1 MVPVQLNES
10 ANAALDREKTSAADS
25 AVLHRHLDASF
36 LSLAKGEGSYLVLED
51 GRKIFDGS
59 GGAAVGCIGWGNQ
72 RVAEAVT
79 RQILDVPYC
88 PTIFYT
94 TKAQEDLCRTLVET
108 SNGHM
113 ARAYIVNSGSEA
125 MEAAVKLARQYYL
138 ELDPPQPQRAQF
150 ISRKQSYH
158 GITLGALAIGGH
170 AARRAKFEPMLMKNV
185 TQVSPCFEY
194 RGKTP
199 GESDEAYVERLTKE
213 LDDEFQRVGPDT
225 VCAFVAEPVVGA
237 ALGCVPAVPGY
248 FKAVRA
254 VCENYGALLILDE
267 VMCGMGRTG
276 TLHAWEQEGVAPDI
290 QTIGKGLGGGYQS
303 IAGVLAGHR
312 VVDTLAKGSSVFV
325 HGHTYQGHPAGCA
338 AALEVQKIIQEEGL
352 LNNVQELAPILSNGL
367 VEAVGGHPNVGNIRG
382 RGFFWGIEFVADK
395 ETATPF
401 PPEDHV
407 AMDICEFALT
417 KDYGVGV
424 YPGGGS
430 VDGIRGDHIIISPPY
445 NVSRDDIQRPMAV
458 GLSGG
463 RAAADEEARA
473 EVDVLNSRLEKTT
486 QLTKKIQA
494 CLGRLEETGKA
505 VRDVAGPLNGET
517 KKLQLLGNNIE
528 SVISAIERLRQPA
541 DSKNDEE
548 RIIRMGPDKAGLS
561 NYLASIKRLNKA
573 LGDMKA
579 SNLRST
585 KQTVDELQ
593 RLVKSGN
600 TQLENAFDKL
610 LRLETPRDIEPLHFI
625 TKNKAFPTLTQELIT
640 RLGLINEYV
649 SGVYKRQ
656 GGSGE
661 SPIAKIYAELRS
673 QRLSA
678 SLVNL
683 AAASSNTAK
692 KKNPDAIYRTGT
704 NGIGTYA
711 QAMEGLFL
719 AEYENICSIFTRED
733 WGPVFQATCQPA
745 LLELGRTLRELNNH
759 IKAHMNTDC
768 YLAYEIVEIISGLS
782 NNLETR
788 TGELKSS
795 FAGFLR
801 PVRDTAKSSLA
812 ELLEDTKRRVN
823 ALQVIPADGA
833 PLPIV
838 SETMQR
844 LQSMVD
850 FLRPISS
857 IMVSLG
863 DGGWRSTSASARGGG
878 GGDAIP
884 SLSSFDIGADG
895 KEIFAHYCADTID
908 ALMSALEGRA
918 RVLLQ
923 QRKPVMG
930 VFLANSV
937 AIIERMIRDSD
948 LAPLLDA
955 RRGPL
960 LDTWRK
966 KAASLYTDTC
976 KDISVHLFDVIHT
989 SRGRPTSGGQNTID
1003 SSAILKGLSSKDK
1016 ENIKT
1021 KFAAFNLSFDEMV
1034 ARHKQYS
1041 MEREVK
1047 QAFAKDVQNMIEPL
1061 YNRFWDRYHE
1071 VDKGKGKYVKYD
1083 KSAIAAVF
1091 LTLY

>member
-1 MVPVQLNES
+1 
-10 ANAALDREKTSAADS
+10 
-25 AVLHRHLDASF
+25 
-36 LSLAKGEGSYLVLED
+36 
-51 GRKIFDGS
+51 
-59 GGAAVGCIGWGNQ
+59 
-72 RVAEAVT
+72 
-79 RQILDVPYC
+79 
-88 PTIFYT
+88 
-94 TKAQEDLCRTLVET
+94 
-108 SNGHM
+108 M
-113 ARAYIVNSGSEA
+113 AI
-125 MEAAVKLARQYYL
+125 
-138 ELDPPQPQRAQF
+138 
-150 ISRKQSYH
+150 
-158 GITLGALAIGGH
+158 
-170 AARRAKFEPMLMKNV
+170 
-185 TQVSPCFEY
+185 
-194 RGKTP
+194 
-199 GESDEAYVERLTKE
+199 
-213 LDDEFQRVGPDT
+213 
-225 VCAFVAEPVVGA
+225 
-237 ALGCVPAVPGY
+237 
-248 FKAVRA
+248 
-254 VCENYGALLILDE
+254 
-267 VMCGMGRTG
+267 
-276 TLHAWEQEGVAPDI
+276 
-290 QTIGKGLGGGYQS
+290 
-303 IAGVLAGHR
+303 
-312 VVDTLAKGSSVFV
+312 
-325 HGHTYQGHPAGCA
+325 
-338 AALEVQKIIQEEGL
+338 
-352 LNNVQELAPILSNGL
+352 
-367 VEAVGGHPNVGNIRG
+367 
-382 RGFFWGIEFVADK
+382 
-395 ETATPF
+395 
-401 PPEDHV
+401 
-407 AMDICEFALT
+407 
-417 KDYGVGV
+417 
-424 YPGGGS
+424 
-430 VDGIRGDHIIISPPY
+430 
-445 NVSRDDIQRPMAV
+445 

-494 CLGRLEETGKA
+494 CLGRLEETGKS

-517 KKLQLLGNNIE
+517 KKLQVLGNSGPPRSRPGRKNIE
-528 SVISAIERLRQPA
+528 SVIAAIERLRQPA

-610 LRLETPRDIEPLHFI
+610 LRIETPRDIEPLHFI
-625 TKNKAFPTLTQELIT
+625 TKNKPFPTLSQELNT
-640 RLGLINEYV
+640 RLGVINEYV
-649 SGVYKRQ
+649 SGVHRRQ

-692 KKNPDAIYRTGT
+692 KKNPDAIYRAGT

-719 AEYENICSIFTRED
+719 AEYENICSIFTRDD

-782 NNLETR
+782 NNLEAR

-812 ELLEDTKRRVN
+812 ELLEDTKRRAN

-863 DGGWRSTSASARGGG
+863 DGGWRSTVASARGG

-908 ALMSALEGRA
+908 ALMAALENRA
-918 RVLLQ
+918 RALLQ

-937 AIIERMIRDSD
+937 AIIERMVRDSE
-948 LAPLLDA
+948 LAPLLES

-1021 KFAAFNLSFDEMV
+1021 KFAAFNLAFDEMV
-1034 ARHKQYS
+1034 MRHRQYS
-1041 MEREVK
+1041 MEREVR